1 MGQQHDLL
9 FRALL
14 DDPVRAGILIRDY
27 LPADIAA
34 RLGDEPPVPLDG
46 SFVDRTL
53 TPSWVDRLFSVRLR
67 DGGTLLIYVL
77 LEHKSHADPRT
88 PLQVLGYLVDI
99 WESFVGD
106 DASRMRRLPPIV
118 PLVFYHGRGPWTVP
132 TSVVDV
138 IGADEGLRD
147 LLRDFRYVVCNIVPI
162 PDDQLSSDPEV
173 RAALLPL
180 KYVYRQPDPEM
191 LLEAVLSGLREGS
204 PLARK
209 VLYYMLEMY
218 PRISVD
224 MMRTVNAR
232 VRPDREQDMVS
243 LAAQQWLDEGH
254 AKGVIEGKAEGRAEG
269 KLDSIR
275 LALETRFG
283 LVPPEVEARLLQ
295 ASPDRLDTLLRRSLT
310 AASPDDVFADVER
323 RQDS

>member
-46 SFVDRTL
+46 SFVDWTL

-77 LEHKSHADPRT
+77 LEHKSHPDPRT

-132 TSVVDV
+132 TSVIDA
-138 IGADEGLRD
+138 IGADEG
-147 LLRDFRYVVCNIVPI
+147 LRDFRYVVCNIVPI

-204 PLARK
+204 PLAQK
-209 VLYYMLEMY
+209 VLYYMLDMY

-224 MMRTVNAR
+224 MMRTVNGR

-243 LAAQQWLDEGH
+243 LAAQQWLDEGR
-254 AKGVIEGKAEGRAEG
+254 AEGWVGGKAEG
-269 KLDSIR
+269 KLESIR
-275 LALETRFG
+275 MTLETRFG
-283 LVPPEVEARLLQ
+283 PIPAAVENSLRRTPHDQ
-295 ASPDRLDTLLRRSLT
+295 LDQVLRRSLT
-310 AASPDDVFADVER
+310 AESLDAVFPEDHLH
-323 RQDS
+323 